1 MARFSDLSL
10 ELLELIASHL
20 RVNRPG
26 NGAGSTREI
35 LLKHEGG
42 ISEVARDLREAQ
54 ASFSSFSCVNK
65 ICHRLYY
72 EEARRVVSIH
82 GPDAA
87 NQLISL
93 FRILHNNP
101 RISRFVKELILH
113 FDLNDDTSRISIRNM
128 AFLMRPEILR
138 IFRGNTS
145 LNGYHRKLDRV
156 YAEQPTA
163 VKNSKYILW
172 ATALVF
178 RGLNHLTHLTLAV
191 PEHTLAY
198 GKPIIFGAGTIGFPS
213 LQSLTIAD
221 AGLTVNEVGW
231 TFPPPCMWDS
241 LLESAPDV
249 LDVFLHKF
257 NDFDGFFEQEANSFG
272 KTLTSLV
279 LNDIEIYYHEL
290 QMKLKD
296 FSNLGKF
303 VCRRAAI
310 DFEESL
316 LGVEVLDTSEEDDP
330 VPLMT
335 LLSEL
340 AATLHTICLPSVHEL
355 PAVLLGSFSF
365 RKFRNLQNFWLD
377 ADFSKPPRDEG
388 YGSTEPLQG
397 RILKHLPASL
407 ERLHLEGKPT
417 DEDLS
422 WLASNCR
429 SRLPKLK
436 ELGLD
441 ATYVNSASMRPLVQQ
456 LRDAGVAI
464 VPVDPYPQ
472 LW

>member
-20 RVNRPG
+20 RVNKPG

-35 LLKHEGG
+35 LLTHEGG

-72 EEARRVVSIH
+72 EEAWRVVSIH

-93 FRILHNNP
+93 VRIVHNNP
-101 RISRFVKELILH
+101 RISGFVKELILH

-145 LNGYHRKLDRV
+145 LNGYHRKLERV

-163 VKNSKYILW
+163 VRNSKYILW

-178 RGLNHLTHLTLAV
+178 HGLDHLTHLTLAI

-198 GKPIIFGAGTIGFPS
+198 GKTIIFGAGTIGFPS

-221 AGLTVNEVGW
+221 AGLTFNEAGW
-231 TFPPPCMWDS
+231 TFPAPCIWDS

-249 LDVFLHKF
+249 SDVFLHKF
-257 NDFDGFFEQEANSFG
+257 ESFDGFFEQEANSSG

-279 LNDIEIYYHEL
+279 LNEVEIYYHDL
-290 QMKLKD
+290 QMKLQD

-310 DFEESL
+310 GFDESL
-316 LGVEVLDTSEEDDP
+316 LGVEVLDTAEEDDP

-355 PAVLLGSFSF
+355 PAVLFGPSSF
-365 RKFRNLQNFWLD
+365 RKFRKLQNLWLD
-377 ADFSKPPRDEG
+377 VDFSKPPRDEG

-397 RILKHLPASL
+397 RILKHLPGPL

-422 WLASNCR
+422 WLASNCK
-429 SRLPKLK
+429 SWLPKLK

-441 ATYVNSASMRPLVQQ
+441 ATYVNSARMRPLVQQ

>member
-1 MARFSDLSL
+1 
-10 ELLELIASHL
+10 
-20 RVNRPG
+20 
-26 NGAGSTREI
+26 
-35 LLKHEGG
+35 
-42 ISEVARDLREAQ
+42 
-54 ASFSSFSCVNK
+54 
-65 ICHRLYY
+65 
-72 EEARRVVSIH
+72 
-82 GPDAA
+82 
-87 NQLISL
+87 
-93 FRILHNNP
+93 
-101 RISRFVKELILH
+101 
-113 FDLNDDTSRISIRNM
+113 M

-145 LNGYHRKLDRV
+145 LNGYHRKLERV

-163 VKNSKYILW
+163 VKNSKYIPW

-178 RGLNHLTHLTLAV
+178 HALDHLTHLTLAI

-198 GKPIIFGAGTIGFPS
+198 GRTVVFGAGTIGFPS

-221 AGLTVNEVGW
+221 AGLTFNEAGW
-231 TFPPPCMWDS
+231 AFPAPCIWDS

-249 LDVFLHKF
+249 SDVFIHEF
-257 NDFDGFFEQEANSFG
+257 DSFDGFFEQEANSSG
-272 KTLTSLV
+272 NTLTSLV
-279 LNDIEIYYHEL
+279 LNEVEIYYHDL
-290 QMKLKD
+290 QMKLQD

-310 DFEESL
+310 SFDQSL
-316 LGVEVLDTSEEDDP
+316 LGVEVLDATEEDDP

-340 AATLHTICLPSVHEL
+340 AATLHIICLPSLHEL
-355 PAVLLGSFSF
+355 PAVLFGPSSF
-365 RKFRNLQNFWLD
+365 RNFRTLQNLWLD
-377 ADFSKPPRDEG
+377 ANFSKHPRDEG

-397 RILKHLPASL
+397 RILKHLPTSL
-407 ERLHLEGKPT
+407 ELLHLEGKPT

-441 ATYVNSASMRPLVQQ
+441 ATPAEILARVARNVSDVFFQSWTDFRGFSFIMNEYGSNITSLIFDDITIDYGDLVDMIEGAGNLEKFVCRKATVETDVTIPGDRMAPL
-456 LRDAGVAI
+456 LRALSQRAATLRTI
-464 VPVDPYPQ
+464 VITS
-472 LW
+472 LE